1 MELELVSYS
10 KALATAKTAEGKI
23 VNFGYKKSANVLL
36 GLAGKPIGTKF
47 NAEIA
52 VSSTTGN
59 LYNTDTLDLQEAYF
73 RAESMVK
80 KAQILDKQLAKF
92 SEL

>member
-10 KALATAKTAEGKI
+10 KALATAKTADGKI

-36 GLAGKPIGTKF
+36 SLVGKPIGTKF
-47 NAEIA
+47 NAEVS

-80 KAQILDKQLAKF
+80 KIQILDKQLAK
-92 SEL
+92 LVD